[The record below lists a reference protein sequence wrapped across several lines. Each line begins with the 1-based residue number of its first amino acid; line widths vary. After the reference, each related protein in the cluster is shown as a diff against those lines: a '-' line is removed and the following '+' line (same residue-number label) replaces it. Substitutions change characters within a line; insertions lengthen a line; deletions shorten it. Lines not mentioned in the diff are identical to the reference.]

1 MTEGLTKDPERLPL
15 NLFQFW
21 EMKGLDVSMT
31 DETDMEGQIAL
42 FVALNI
48 FFHQKLRKETQEKY
62 ISYSFD
68 YQ

>member
-1 MTEGLTKDPERLPL
+1 MTEGLTKDLERLSL

-31 DETDMEGQIAL
+31 DETKMDRLIAL
-42 FVALNI
+42 FMALNI
-48 FFHQKLRKETQEKY
+48 FFHQKVRKEIQEKY
-62 ISYSFD
+62 ISYWFD